1 MSEMKLAMAEEKF
14 AELIWK
20 HAPIPSGELVR
31 LAKEELGWTK
41 STTYT
46 VLRKLCARG
55 IFRNEESTVTALVTR
70 AEFDAI
76 RSEEFVR
83 DTFSGS
89 LPAFIAAFASR
100 QTLSPDQVA
109 QIRAMIDQMEE
120 AHK

>member
-1 MSEMKLAMAEEKF
+1 MSEMKLAAIEEKF

-20 HAPIPSGELVR
+20 TEPVRSGDLVR
-31 LAKEELGWTK
+31 LASEELGWNK

-55 IFRNEESTVTALVTR
+55 IFQNEDSTVTALVTR

-83 DTFSGS
+83 DTFRGS

-100 QTLSPDQVA
+100 QTLTSEQVA
-109 QIRAMIDQMEE
+109 QIRAMIDEMEE
-120 AHK
+120 HK